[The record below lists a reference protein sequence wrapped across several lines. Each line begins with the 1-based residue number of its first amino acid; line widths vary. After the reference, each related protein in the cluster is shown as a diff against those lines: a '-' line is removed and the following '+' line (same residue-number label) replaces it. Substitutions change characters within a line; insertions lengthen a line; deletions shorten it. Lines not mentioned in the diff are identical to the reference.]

1 MKINSTLNFKNNAYI
16 KRGQRFVENN
26 PITRNAFQKSGFD
39 VFEKSQNVSFTQKCD
54 DFHDLPEVITY
65 ETSVEYISDS
75 IVKSAVNTK
84 KGATRDD
91 LRCSLLKDYACFMIS
106 LSQMVHI
113 PLVYGENTLD
123 DTMSYLEK
131 AGIRT
136 TADLLDV
143 ASEIR
148 NIPDFNEVFD
158 YSTLEYLKL
167 RRMVPDKYLFSKFAK
182 FFKAASDI
190 LSDESSEITME
201 SVSSFLKSQGVQNED
216 SAFNKRFGILKGYFN
231 DFNTYEDKCFAV
243 LYCMLVHDDKMNML
257 SDLLKSRNI
266 NDDPEKIYKNFA
278 QLLDLYYLRNKGKGF
293 GLAGELIDTLID
305 SANIKKYPKSIAD
318 SKFSF
323 STEEGKLDFAQML
336 KRNNLSA
343 DQFSRLFSRPHVTE
357 VDEKSE
363 ILYYDIMSNAI
374 SGIIDTDIKTA
385 QEIYENFSDVIISL
399 YKTSGNDIGIVSSF
413 LRSAKKYQLRDSKD
427 FYDFYKKCHE
437 RSSKNQK
444 SNKHKSNGN
453 KSTEIK
459 LIEPEKLL
467 GFVELLK
474 FDSSDNLLEAA
485 KLKNTVPSRIL
496 LSEKQK
502 FEELE
507 PIIENYILS
516 SENSIFA
523 GVSPFEIFSKY
534 RNRLNVSPVK
544 IPSVL
549 REIENE
555 QLEKTSEFKER
566 QEKISAFNSFFKND
580 KSKLKFIENSEIDLS
595 ADFNS
600 GYNKACLEFLSAASE
615 LLDKSGYRNF
625 IGYLSE
631 NRFLSKSKLQP
642 ENISKLTSLANVDNG
657 IFGLVAS
664 GRITDI
670 KSFLDFLD
678 EYKDEFGE
686 FGNITAFI
694 TEMPDDMTIDNVQ
707 EKFSQLQSTFAC
719 YGLSIPINNRNISA
733 ISYDKLTKSK
743 YTDSEFNEMILGLVE
758 PYTKDSDVNFVSF
771 YNGIFEKLKNNYLKT
786 QLADEIISNADK
798 RTSRYVNLERITHSK
813 GAVED
818 YLRKSGMQVHERA
831 KCSIIKKIPNDFMN
845 FIRSDEWLNFKDDNT
860 KIPDVSMHARLRL
873 LERFVLDEYDDIN
886 NLDYDKIAEK
896 TKDILKTIYAAK
908 PINVKRNPETQGSLI
923 AEYLYDG
930 NIIKAVFA
938 EGGKLV
944 TIFPDETK

>member
-1 MKINSTLNFKNNAYI
+1 MKINNIFPFKINNTCKKSSNNRLSDNLVCTNTISVPKNDMFI
-16 KRGQRFVENN
+16 KSKDISFG
-26 PITRNAFQKSGFD
+26 A
-39 VFEKSQNVSFTQKCD
+39 EKSNDWSLEQIYKEILLDMAD
-54 DFHDLPEVITY
+54 DIISTASNDGLFLLSCFMGSGLAGCTNK
-65 ETSVEYISDS
+65 TVELYISDS
-75 IVKSAVNTK
+75 PNLPAVFEESFSRDLLSFFNKTGIEDFSDLFELTSEIKSIKNFDEIFEFSPSGYLIIRSQISDKEQIKKFPNILKNMYMTITESSLNCTMDDAV
-84 KGATRDD
+84 
-91 LRCSLLKDYACFMIS
+91 
-106 LSQMVHI
+106 
-113 PLVYGENTLD
+113 
-123 DTMSYLEK
+123 SYLK
-131 AGIRT
+131 
-136 TADLLDV
+136 
-143 ASEIR
+143 
-148 NIPDFNEVFD
+148 N
-158 YSTLEYLKL
+158 
-167 RRMVPDKYLFSKFAK
+167 
-182 FFKAASDI
+182 
-190 LSDESSEITME
+190 
-201 SVSSFLKSQGVQNED
+201 QGVQNED

-278 QLLDLYYLRNKGKGF
+278 PLLDLYYLRNEGKGF

-323 STEEGKLDFAQML
+323 STEEGKLVFAQML

-374 SGIIDTDIKTA
+374 SRVLDTDIKTA

-437 RSSKNQK
+437 SSSKNQK
-444 SNKHKSNGN
+444 SKKHKSNGN

-474 FDSSDNLLEAA
+474 FDSSDNILEAA
-485 KLKNTVPSRIL
+485 KLKNTIPSRIL

-555 QLEKTSEFKER
+555 QLEKTSEFKKR

-625 IGYLSE
+625 VGYLSE

-642 ENISKLTSLANVDNG
+642 ENISKLTSLAKVDNS

-694 TEMPDDMTIDNVQ
+694 TEMPDDMTIDTVQ
-707 EKFSQLQSTFAC
+707 EKFSQLQSMFAC

-786 QLADEIISNADK
+786 QLADEIISTADK

-818 YLRKSGMQVHERA
+818 YLRKSGMQVRERA
-831 KCSIIKKIPNDFMN
+831 KRSIIKKIPNDFMN

-886 NLDYDKIAEK
+886 NLDYDKIAKK